1 MINRFVIKKLHGNK
15 DFDITFD
22 APYKILLSENG
33 CGKTTILN
41 ILYAVLNKDISK
53 LQKIEFESIALTFS
67 KPKKTIQIT
76 KAQLQYKWESRAY
89 QYIKDRL
96 PEESFKELINLVIKG
111 ESRKVITDFID
122 SKGFKVN
129 VLAIREL
136 IEEKDGLKEIIIQTK
151 FFTDASKAL
160 NSTTLYLPTYRRV
173 EENLDELGISKKDI
187 KDSLIN
193 FGLDDVVNQIDFI
206 RNQILQLSNESFNS
220 VSGDLLTKMINGS
233 RVDKRD
239 KKLINGQGDLVKL
252 ILSRVGKTL
261 SEEDQQK
268 IINLVSSQQ
277 VLDDEYDS
285 LAYFL
290 ARLIEAYQKQK
301 DLDESLKKFAN
312 ICNEYFRN
320 KRVEYDESKINVN
333 IYEGNN
339 PVPIDY
345 NQLSSGEKQIA
356 SLFAKL
362 YLYGDQKL
370 AILFDEPELS
380 LSVEWQERLLKDI
393 VDSGKCIFLLAM
405 THSPFIFKN
414 MAENTSDISMYFS
427 HTN

>member
-1 MINRFVIKKLHGNK
+1 MISRFLIKKLHGNK

-22 APYKILLSENG
+22 TPYKILLSENG

-53 LQKIEFESIALTFS
+53 LQKIEFESIAITFT
-67 KPKKTIQIT
+67 KPKKTVQIT

-96 PEESFKELINLVIKG
+96 TEDSFKELINLVIKG
-111 ESRKVITDFID
+111 ESRKVITEFIE
-122 SKGFKVN
+122 SKGSKVN
-129 VLAIREL
+129 LLAIREL
-136 IEEKDGLKEIIIQTK
+136 IEEKDGLKEIITQTR
-151 FFTDASKAL
+151 FFTDITKAL
-160 NSTTLYLPTYRRV
+160 NGTPLYLPTYRRV
-173 EENLDELGISKKDI
+173 EENLDALGISKKDI

-193 FGLDDVVNQIDFI
+193 FGLDDVTNQIEFI
-206 RNQILQLSNESFNS
+206 RSQILQLSNESFNS

-233 RVDKRD
+233 LVDRKD
-239 KKLINGQGDLVKL
+239 KKLIIGQGELVKL

-261 SEEDQQK
+261 SEDDQKK
-268 IINLVSSQQ
+268 IIDLVSSQQ
-277 VLDDEYDS
+277 IKNQEYDS

-290 ARLIEAYQKQK
+290 ARLIEAYKKQK
-301 DLDESLKKFAN
+301 DLDESLKRFAN
-312 ICNEYFRN
+312 VCNEYFRN

-333 IYEGNN
+333 IYEGSSTL
-339 PVPIDY
+339 PIEY

-356 SLFAKL
+356 SLFAKI

-380 LSVEWQERLLKDI
+380 LSVEWQLRLLKDI

-414 MAENTSDISMYFS
+414 MTEHTSDISMYFS
-427 HTN
+427 NSN